1 MNLSQYFFNIP
12 KSMFTAFRCFTG
24 ECVPWHEKSG
34 TSTIDHSHPFQQVLV
49 LFVLVVL
56 DTSGVL

>member
-24 ECVPWHEKSG
+24 ECVPWHGKDGAS
-34 TSTIDHSHPFQQVLV
+34 SIDHSQPFQQVLA
-49 LFVLVVL
+49 FIVL
-56 DTSGVL
+56 DTSGVLE